1 MNDVTICDDRYHG
14 LDLLRSLARRCLAL
28 DSPVPAPCSGVF
40 FALGVTHALVKNST
54 ALVRWL
60 VELSYP
66 VYLLHLLPAMV
77 ISAMLIGAG
86 FGQLPVVAMTIIL
99 TFIISVISYY
109 VLIKF
114 TPISW
119 VVNGYRK
126 SWLPLAFLRGR

>member
-1 MNDVTICDDRYHG
+1 MISAITDLICCGHWRG
-14 LDLLRSLARRCLAL
+14 GAWLWIRRCQR
-28 DSPVPAPCSGVF
+28 PVLERL
-40 FALGVTHALVKNST
+40 ALGVTHALMKNST

-60 VELSYP
+60 VELSCP
-66 VYLLHLLPAMV
+66 VYLLHLLPAMF

-99 TFIISVISYY
+99 TFIISVIGYY

-119 VVNGYRK
+119 VVNGCLK
-126 SWLPLAFLRGR
+126 SWLQLAFLRGR

>member
-1 MNDVTICDDRYHG
+1 MLG
-14 LDLLRSLARRCLAL
+14 SGFAGASALFWSL
-28 DSPVPAPCSGVF
+28 

-60 VELSYP
+60 VDLSYP

-114 TPISW
+114 TPISK

-126 SWLPLAFLRGR
+126 SWLQMAFLRGQ

>member
-1 MNDVTICDDRYHG
+1 MIIAITGLICCAHWRGGAWLWIH
-14 LDLLRSLARRCLAL
+14 RCQR
-28 DSPVPAPCSGVF
+28 PVLERL
-40 FALGVTHALVKNST
+40 ALGVTHALVKNST

-60 VELSYP
+60 VELSCP

-99 TFIISVISYY
+99 TFIISVIGYY

-114 TPISW
+114 TPNSW
-119 VVNGYRK
+119 VVNGCLK
-126 SWLPLAFLRGR
+126 SWLQLAFLRGR

>member
-1 MNDVTICDDRYHG
+1 MLG
-14 LDLLRSLARRCLAL
+14 SGFAGASALFWSL
-28 DSPVPAPCSGVF
+28 
-40 FALGVTHALVKNST
+40 FALRVTHVLVKDGA

-86 FGQLPVVAMTIIL
+86 FGQLAVVANTIIL
-99 TFIISVISYY
+99 TFIISVIGYY

-114 TPISW
+114 IPLSW
-119 VVNGYRK
+119 VVNGYPH
-126 SWLPLAFLRGR
+126 SWLQMAFLRGR

>member
-1 MNDVTICDDRYHG
+1 VLG
-14 LDLLRSLARRCLAL
+14 SGFAGASALFWSL
-28 DSPVPAPCSGVF
+28 

-60 VELSYP
+60 VALSYP

-86 FGQLPVVAMTIIL
+86 FSQLPVVAMTIIL

>member
-1 MNDVTICDDRYHG
+1 MKIHDHRYHG

-28 DSPVPAPCSGVF
+28 DSPVPAPCSGAF
-40 FALGVTHALVKNST
+40 GPRGDAWLVKNDT

-60 VELSYP
+60 VELSCP
-66 VYLLHLLPAMV
+66 VYLLHLLPAIV

-99 TFIISVISYY
+99 TFIISVIGYY

-114 TPISW
+114 TPNSW
-119 VVNGYRK
+119 VVNGCLK
-126 SWLPLAFLRGR
+126 SWLQLAFLRGR

>member
-1 MNDVTICDDRYHG
+1 MER
-14 LDLLRSLARRCLAL
+14 L
-28 DSPVPAPCSGVF
+28 
-40 FALGVTHALVKNST
+40 ALGVTHALVKNSP

-60 VELSYP
+60 VELSCP

-99 TFIISVISYY
+99 TFIISVIGYY

-119 VVNGYRK
+119 VVNDCLK
-126 SWLPLAFLRGR
+126 SWLQLAFLRGR

>member
-1 MNDVTICDDRYHG
+1 VLG
-14 LDLLRSLARRCLAL
+14 SGFAGASALFWSL
-28 DSPVPAPCSGVF
+28 

-86 FGQLPVVAMTIIL
+86 FSQLPVVAMTIIL

-114 TPISW
+114 TPISK
-119 VVNGYRK
+119 GGQ
-126 SWLPLAFLRGR
+126 WLPEVMVADGVSAGAVT

>member
-1 MNDVTICDDRYHG
+1 M
-14 LDLLRSLARRCLAL
+14 
-28 DSPVPAPCSGVF
+28 
-40 FALGVTHALVKNST
+40 LVKDGA

-86 FGQLPVVAMTIIL
+86 FGQLAVVANMIIL
-99 TFIISVISYY
+99 TFIISVIGYY

-114 TPISW
+114 TPLSW
-119 VVNGYRK
+119 VVNGYPH
-126 SWLPLAFLRGR
+126 SWLQMAFLRGR